1 MAACSYLQNELLSW
15 ISGEG
20 RVEVSFDEMA
30 LRVFRHQMEKNRPY
44 QRYCEAL
51 GRDEVSTWREIPALP
66 TDAFKFP
73 PYPLRCFSAEETAR
87 FFLTSGTTREVR
99 GCHEFRTL
107 DLYEA
112 SIRHGWKS
120 LELPEI
126 PNPWFLSQT
135 PEVAPNSSLVHMF
148 HALAEVPRERWLID
162 AEGRMDLSKLAR
174 ETQPVAFFS
183 TALALLRMMES
194 QSPVTLPA
202 GSWVFETGGY
212 KGLTETLEPEEF
224 RRRLADFFQIPAYRI
239 LNEYSMTE
247 LSSQFYRWP
256 GEPCHRGPE
265 WTRIRVIDPETGLPA
280 ADGEPG
286 YLEII
291 DLANLNSVM
300 AIRTQDLA
308 IARGDS
314 AFLLLGR
321 DPGALPRGCSRASDD
336 LLSTGRELSPRSPA
350 VVTLGTTLPE
360 VFPDSRVESRIDAL
374 LDQAENLQPWVGSYN
389 RESLLELLRQEFGSE
404 RALDGFIKSGRIF
417 SKAIPLSP
425 VLHVVSGNT
434 PHAAFQS
441 VFRGLLV
448 GTHNRVKLPS
458 AGLPEFEAWVA
469 TLPPV
474 LSSLIEISHSLPDE
488 WLSCQAAVIFGGA
501 ATIETFRNRLPGG
514 TRIIEHGPKL
524 GIAVILDPSEQAAT
538 LVAEDILRHD
548 QRGCLSVQAIYVD
561 ASEQEIYGFLNHL
574 AAALQSYRQ
583 ANPRPVPSLSDSGAV
598 ANFRELTRF
607 RAANG
612 ENAII
617 LESESSTDWTIIY
630 DENPRLAPGPLNGTV
645 TVHPLP
651 PEISAKT
658 LGAETAHLSTVVLHP
673 FTLENSARLDGL
685 SPTRICALGQAQD
698 PTIFWHHDGGQP
710 LASLVRW
717 RDLG

>member
-1 MAACSYLQNELLSW
+1 
-15 ISGEG
+15 
-20 RVEVSFDEMA
+20 MA